1 MSKNVLR
8 ITDQQKEQYREEG
21 YCILE
26 NVVPENDLKMLREK
40 CSLFMYQMDTEMEQK
55 GTDVLGI
62 THKGKRYFIGG
73 KYKESEDLRRFLF
86 RDYMADICRATIGQ
100 DAYLFVEQYVVK
112 AAEKGMKFGWH
123 QDSGYVGHDH
133 KPYLTCWC
141 ALDDMTEANGTV
153 FILPY
158 SHAGTRQRV
167 EHEREEGTND
177 KIGYHGDDPGI
188 PVMISAG
195 SMAVFSST
203 TFHRSGV
210 NSTDKMRRTYLA
222 QYSAEPI
229 MNQDGTKLWGNAVP
243 FLKDGKRIDE
253 FAANDI

>member
-8 ITDQQKEQYREEG
+8 ITDRQKQQYREEG
-21 YCILE
+21 YFILE
-26 NVVPENDLKMLREK
+26 NVVPKNDLTMLREK
-40 CSLFMYQMDTEMEQK
+40 CSFFMEEMDAEMERK

-73 KYKESEDLRRFLF
+73 KHTESEDLRRFLF
-86 RDYMADICRATIGQ
+86 RDYMADICRATIGG

-123 QDSGYVGHDH
+123 QDSGYVDHDH

-158 SHAGTRQRV
+158 SRAGTRQRV
-167 EHEREEGTND
+167 EHEIEETSND
-177 KIGYHGDDPGI
+177 KIGYHGDNPGI
-188 PVMISAG
+188 PVIVPAG
-195 SMAVFSST
+195 SIAVFSST

-210 NSTDKMRRTYLA
+210 NTTNKIRRTYLA

-229 MNQDGTKLWGNAVP
+229 MNEDGTKLWGNAVP
-243 FLKDGKRIDE
+243 FLKDGERVDE
-253 FAANDI
+253 FAADKI